1 MQETFF
7 TTSVIMGFF
16 NLMKELGFL
25 GFIAGGLAVF
35 AFGYGYHQMHP
46 DATVPKHRN
55 WSAIRIISSRVLL
68 GSILFVVGGLNG
80 FFHFVPVQMVQ
91 DCVKC
96 SEYIN
101 GLIASG
107 FLFETVKI
115 IEIFTGALFLMG
127 LWIPL
132 ALILYVPIVLNIG
145 DEEDFKG
152 IVDLVKNVAIVW
164 HEENYGST
172 FDVIDIPEDL
182 KAEAEKLRGELIE
195 AVAEYDEK
203 LLEKYF
209 DDPDSIT
216 EDEIHAALRA
226 ATQDISII
234 PMVCGSA
241 F

>member
-55 WSAIRIISSRVLL
+55 WSAIRLISSRVLL

-132 ALILYVPIVLNIG
+132 ALILSAPIVLNIALYHVFLAQSG
-145 DEEDFKG
+145 LG
-152 IVDLVKNVAIVW
+152 IAIVLVCL
-164 HEENYGST
+164 ELYLAFRYRNVFVPLFQIRPAPANSKLQT
-172 FDVIDIPEDL
+172 FGIFSG
-182 KAEAEKLRGELIE
+182 R
-195 AVAEYDEK
+195 
-203 LLEKYF
+203 
-209 DDPDSIT
+209 
-216 EDEIHAALRA
+216 H
-226 ATQDISII
+226 
-234 PMVCGSA
+234 SA
-241 F
+241 I